1 MLYRVLIGLLFVLTL
16 IAIIAY
22 ARGYRFNIR
31 DNSLSSNGLVAVTS
45 APRSAKVYVNDN
57 LKGIT
62 DLNLYLEPETYTF
75 TIVKDGYFPWKKTI
89 KVYGEVVQSVDATLY
104 PINSSLSPLTN
115 IGVVKAIPF
124 GTGEQKVLILS
135 ANTTLATTT
144 TPIQTTPSPTA
155 TESDQKQGIF
165 VYDSRSQTVS
175 FFPSLSHVLD
185 YNFLGSDIDPSKIE
199 VLFSPKYDQAIIF
212 YNAQYTEKSKLLKSQ
227 FDPNYEMPISFDTAH
242 LINLNEN
249 NDSPL
254 DVTISAVSI
263 VDAWISQKGAEVDT
277 LLSGYDKPLH
287 QFIQDNTIIVDL
299 SLDKM
304 RILYEATASAKL
316 GPVLKN
322 PLIGSNQ
329 TPEVRDVKPNALYLY
344 DVKEDRNYPILD
356 ANELGKQ
363 HTFPSFHPNGKDLV
377 LNEQNSISIADY
389 DGLNKQKVYS
399 GPYDPNFYVVTT
411 DGRVLILTN
420 LNPALNQYSD
430 LYAVGIR

>member
-1 MLYRVLIGLLFVLTL
+1 MLYRVLLALLFIVTL
-16 IAIIAY
+16 VAVIAY
-22 ARGYRFNIR
+22 ARGYRF
-31 DNSLSSNGLVAVTS
+31 DVKDTSLSSNGLVAVTS
-45 APRSAKVYVNDN
+45 APRSAKVFVNDN

-62 DLNLYLEPETYTF
+62 DLNLYLEPETYTI
-75 TIVKDGYFPWKKTI
+75 TIVKDGYFPWTKTI
-89 KVYGEVVQSVDATLY
+89 KVFGEVVQSIDATLY

-135 ANTTLATTT
+135 ANMTASI
-144 TPIQTTPSPTA
+144 TPTQSTPSPTA

-165 VYDSRSQTVS
+165 VYDSRNQAVS
-175 FFPSLSHVLD
+175 FFPSLTYVLD
-185 YNFLGSDIDPSKIE
+185 YNFLGSDIDPKKIE
-199 VLFSPKYDQAIIF
+199 VLFSPKFDQAIIF
-212 YNAQYTEKSKLLKSQ
+212 NNPQYEDKSKTLKSQ
-227 FDPNYEMPISFDTAH
+227 FDPVYEFPISFDTAH

-249 NDSPL
+249 NNSPL
-254 DVTISAVSI
+254 DITISAQSVI
-263 VDAWISQKGAEVDT
+263 DAWTSQKSTEVDV
-277 LLSGYDKPLH
+277 LLSGYEKPLH
-287 QFIQDNTIIVDL
+287 QFILDNTVIVDL

-316 GPVLKN
+316 NPILKN

-329 TPEVRDVKPNALYLY
+329 TPEIRDVKPNALYLY
-344 DVKEDRNYPILD
+344 DVKEDKNYQILD
-356 ANELGKQ
+356 ANELSKQ

-389 DGLNKQKVYS
+389 DGLNRQKVYS
-399 GPYDPNFYVVTT
+399 GPYDTNFYVVTT

-430 LYAVGIR
+430 LYAVGIK